1 MKSEHAT
8 FQVSIADS
16 DVVFETNEDD
26 TILGSM
32 LRAGI
37 GVPYECNAGGC
48 GSCKFTLVDGSV
60 VDDLEESAGLRQSD
74 RRKNKHLACI
84 CRARSDCTISV
95 KLDSA
100 YAPEIYPT
108 AIAAQFISRTPLTHD
123 LWEFHFQSTEPAL
136 FKPGQ
141 YAKLHIP
148 GVSGPRSYSMANT
161 ANDDGIWTFQIKR
174 VPDGEATTLLFG
186 GALEGLVVDIDA
198 PYSIA
203 HLDENSKRATVCI
216 AGGSG
221 LAPMLSIIRGLALS
235 GVNKTQPILY
245 YGART
250 PEDIVPS
257 TYFSD
262 IQNFDPAQHY
272 IPVVSDTESATNYE
286 GSKGFVHEHLATAL
300 PEDCSDIDFYM
311 AGPPPM
317 VDAVRRHL
325 VLDRKVP
332 IEQLRYDRFF

>member
-8 FQVSIADS
+8 FQVSIAGS
-16 DVVFETNEDD
+16 DVVFDTHEGD

-60 VDDLEESAGLRQSD
+60 ADDLEESAGLRQSD
-74 RRKNKHLACI
+74 RRRNKHLACI
-84 CRARSDCTISV
+84 CRAKSDCTINV
-95 KLDSA
+95 KLDDA
-100 YAPEIYPT
+100 YAPELRPT

-123 LWEFHFQSTEPAL
+123 LWEFHFHSTEPAL

-161 ANDDGIWTFQIKR
+161 ANSDGLWVFQIKR
-174 VPDGEATTLLFG
+174 VLDGEATTLLFG
-186 GALEGLVVDIDA
+186 DDLEGLDVRIDA

-203 HLDENSKRATVCI
+203 HLDENSKRAIVCI

-221 LAPMLSIIRGLALS
+221 LAPMLSIIRGLSKSDAS
-235 GVNKTQPILY
+235 KTQPILY

-250 PEDIVPS
+250 PEDIVPL

-262 IQNFDPAQHY
+262 IQNFDPEQHY
-272 IPVVSDTESATNYE
+272 IPVVSDPDSAASYD
-286 GSKGFVHEHLATAL
+286 GPKGFIHEHLATAL
-300 PEDCSDIDFYM
+300 PEDCTNIDFYM